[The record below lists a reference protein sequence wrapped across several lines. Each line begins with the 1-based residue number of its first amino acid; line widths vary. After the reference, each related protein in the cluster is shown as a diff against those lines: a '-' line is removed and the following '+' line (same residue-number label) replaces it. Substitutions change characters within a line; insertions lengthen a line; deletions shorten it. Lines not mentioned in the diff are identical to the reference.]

1 MTSPVALY
9 LCRLCLNK
17 TPTRVN
23 IFGGD
28 FPRMLEILTSIK
40 VDEEDGLPKYSCIK
54 CAKEVQMCLMVKKR
68 IIKAHQFLLEGLKKK
83 KTTFEST
90 VITRIV
96 NKGESSVQNKT
107 KTAKQKVVSKKSNPV
122 ITQNKTQCKS
132 KLFDNSNEAATDE
145 DAYDNSNEATTD
157 EDANEGS
164 VKHDVK
170 TEGVETTN
178 QPNAIKEE
186 KESLDQEVHE
196 ILDEDQKCIESTG
209 FTCETCNLT
218 FSDKQKF
225 NLHSLKHKKSQCH
238 ICSRI
243 VRSGNLKKHIRL
255 HTAGPSVCSTCG
267 VTFKN
272 FESLRGH
279 IFHYHKHTAHQ
290 YICEECGKSFR
301 IKYSFLLHKRKAHI
315 GLRNFKCNT
324 CGKAFITNA
333 NLLRHVRMTHEK
345 LRPHVCEYCGTG
357 FFCKR
362 VLRAHTRQHTNEK
375 PFVCQHCLE
384 GFRQR
389 VSLRTHLKSKHG
401 IEEAKEFFCKTCEKG
416 FATNFA
422 LNIHQRLHEIK
433 KCEICSAN
441 FGGDEYLTKHLRE
454 VHQVKVEIKQDS

>member
-186 KESLDQEVHE
+186 KESLDEEVHE

-218 FSDKQKF
+218 FSDKPTF
-225 NLHSLKHKKSQCH
+225 NLHSLKHKKSKCH
-238 ICSRI
+238 ICGRFI
-243 VRSGNLKKHIRL
+243 RSDNIKKHIML
-255 HTAGPSVCSTCG
+255 HTAGPSVCSICGATC
-267 VTFKN
+267 KN
-272 FESLRGH
+272 IESLRGH
-279 IFHYHKHTAHQ
+279 IFYQHKSKAEQ
-290 YICEECGKSFR
+290 YICEECGKTFR
-301 IKYSFLLHKRKAHI
+301 VKYKFLLHKKKAHM
-315 GLRNFKCNT
+315 GLRNFKCTT
-324 CGKAFITNA
+324 CGKAFFTNG
-333 NLLRHVRMTHEK
+333 NLLTHVRMTHEK

-357 FFCKR
+357 FSSTYALKT
-362 VLRAHTRQHTNEK
+362 HKRQHTNEK
-375 PFVCQHCLE
+375 PFVCEHCLE

-389 VSLRTHLKSKHG
+389 VSLRSHLKSKHG
-401 IEEAKEFFCKTCEKG
+401 IEEVKEFFCKTCEKG
-416 FATNFA
+416 FATNYA
-422 LNIHQRLHEIK
+422 LSIHERLHETM
-433 KCEICSAN
+433 KCEICSEN
-441 FGGDEYLTKHLRE
+441 FAGGDYLTNHLRE
-454 VHQVKVEIKQDS
+454 VHNMEVEMAQDT